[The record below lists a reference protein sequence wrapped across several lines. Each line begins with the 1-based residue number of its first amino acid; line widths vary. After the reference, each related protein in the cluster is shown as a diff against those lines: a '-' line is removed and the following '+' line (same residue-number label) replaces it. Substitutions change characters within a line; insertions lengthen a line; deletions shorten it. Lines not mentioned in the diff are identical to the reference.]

1 MTLSS
6 LLSWSLHINY
16 ITLKCK
22 RILGMLSRYKHLW
35 SRSALEVCYI
45 SFIRLILEY
54 GNILYDCCSI
64 ADSTVLEGVQ
74 LDAIRL
80 VTGAKR
86 CTSHA
91 AMYRE
96 LGWINLK
103 TRRKIHRLIKFDCI
117 VNNLTPIYLQLL
129 IEPLVPRHD
138 HRTRLVAL
146 NNFIVMRCTSMYKS
160 FFINSTTQSWNNLAL
175 SIRNCPPSSR
185 FKIIYYIFTGVPV
198 YYSITTLAGIYRSH
212 SRKLERDSVT

>member
-1 MTLSS
+1 
-6 LLSWSLHINY
+6 
-16 ITLKCK
+16 
-22 RILGMLSRYKHLW
+22 MLSRYTHLW

-45 SFIRLILEY
+45 SFIRPILEY

-80 VTGAKR
+80 VMGAKR
-86 CTSHA
+86 CISNA

-103 TRRKIHRLIKFDCI
+103 TRRIIHRLIKFYCI

-138 HRTRLVAL
+138 HHTRLVAM
-146 NNFIVMRCTSMYKS
+146 NNFIVMRCRTSMYKS

-175 SIRNCPPSSR
+175 SIVIRNCPTKFSFQNNLFYIHGCSR
-185 FKIIYYIFTGVPV
+185 LLFNNNTCRHLQ
-198 YYSITTLAGIYRSH
+198 TTFAQIRMGFSDLNDD
-212 SRKLERDSVT
+212 LF